1 MNKKVRELI
10 LFNMSFFNDFLKEFD
25 VNSVEDLVEIF
36 FILNKG
42 IVVLGDVKIDEMSG
56 ELIVL
61 KSKKRLIKIIGERL
75 YISSGASGEFVIKG
89 NVKNVDSEDL

>member
-1 MNKKVRELI
+1 
-10 LFNMSFFNDFLKEFD
+10 MSFFNDFLKEFD
-25 VNSVEDLVEIF
+25 VSLVKDLVEMF
-36 FILNKG
+36 CVLGVG

-75 YISSGASGEFVIKG
+75 YISSVASGEFVIKG